1 MANCLWAEP
10 NANELKQTTGLINIW
25 FGAPMS
31 ERLNEAFE
39 VITIIV
45 ANKVQNEQIKY
56 YTQRATKETSFIL
69 DSKDPEMFVQYWDSS
84 ENGT

>member
-1 MANCLWAEP
+1 MQMSWN
-10 NANELKQTTGLINIW
+10 NELDLINIS
-25 FGAPMS
+25 FGTCMS

-45 ANKVQNEQIKY
+45 ANKAQNEQIKY

-69 DSKDPEMFVQYWDSS
+69 DSKESEMFMQYWDSR

>member
-1 MANCLWAEP
+1 
-10 NANELKQTTGLINIW
+10 
-25 FGAPMS
+25 MS

-56 YTQRATKETSFIL
+56 YTQRATKETSVIL
-69 DSKDPEMFVQYWDSS
+69 DSKEPEIFVQY
-84 ENGT
+84 